1 MRTLYTTSVAFGNHL
16 LQALSGN
23 AASIDR
29 ELLRRIPL
37 RFFTLLVPAAMGSLL
52 VSTWL
57 GSLPP
62 DAPLIFEPL
71 QPPMPAPKARL
82 LKLRQADP
90 KELLPT
96 LESLEGLFAPADA
109 TAKVIL
115 PAQTLPP
122 QAKTKEKK
130 QLASGLTVLES
141 QINEVLMEHLDP
153 FLLTREQQQVFVSSI
168 PTGSPLQVTRINSHF
183 GYRTHPL
190 LHDTRFHPGV
200 DLQAPMNTSIMS
212 TADGVIEFAGIDNNK
227 YGLNGFGQV
236 VSVYHNFG
244 FRTTYS
250 HLNKIMVREG
260 EFVKKGDVIGL
271 SGKSGR
277 ATAPHLHYEVRFIHQ
292 YLNPGPFLNG
302 NREHYEHLFQE
313 KSVNWQSLIELIGLR
328 VPKKPGQATDPMRL
342 ALIQ

>member
-1 MRTLYTTSVAFGNHL
+1 M
-16 LQALSGN
+16 QALSDN

-29 ELLRRIPL
+29 DLLRRIPL

-52 VSTWL
+52 VSSWL

-62 DAPLIFEPL
+62 DSPLTFEPL
-71 QPPMPAPKARL
+71 QPPLPPPKARL

-115 PAQTLPP
+115 PAQTDPG
-122 QAKTKEKK
+122 KTQEKR
-130 QLASGLTVLES
+130 QRTTSGLTVLES

-153 FLLTREQQQVFVSSI
+153 FLLTREQQQIFVNSI
-168 PTGSPLQVTRINSHF
+168 PTGSPLQVTRVNSHF

-200 DLQAPMNTSIMS
+200 DLQAPMNTPIMS

-227 YGLNGFGQV
+227 YGLSGFGQV
-236 VSVYHNFG
+236 VSIYHNFG

-250 HLNKIMVREG
+250 HLNKITVREG
-260 EFVKKGDVIGL
+260 EFVKKGDIIGL

-277 ATAPHLHYEVRFIHQ
+277 ATAAHLHYEVRFIHQ
-292 YLNPGPFLNG
+292 YLNPAPFLNG
-302 NREHYEHLFQE
+302 NRDHYEHLFQE

-328 VPKKPGQATDPMRL
+328 VPKQPGQPTGGPMRL
-342 ALIQ
+342 AAVMP